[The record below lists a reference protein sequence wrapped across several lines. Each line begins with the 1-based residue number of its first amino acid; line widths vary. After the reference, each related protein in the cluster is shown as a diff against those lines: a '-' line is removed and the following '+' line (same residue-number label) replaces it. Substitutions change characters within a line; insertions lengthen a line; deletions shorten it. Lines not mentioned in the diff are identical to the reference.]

1 MDVMQNKKQLD
12 TSYTDE
18 DLFVLMSYKEENEAE
33 AKDAFRI
40 FYERYK
46 NLLWSLCYGVCAKL
60 DIENGAELAQDVFSN
75 TMMTIYAHPTYDS
88 KKSKLSTWMSKIAYN
103 ETLDLI
109 KEYNLNDRKNIP
121 LKEDVIT
128 STSDIEDDIVDYE
141 TPQKKILNDALSLLS
156 ERDREILLT
165 CFLYQEENKHL
176 PDEVL
181 SELSNRYSTTPANIR
196 QIKKRALDKIKAHII
211 QNSTCQTI
219 KS

>member
-1 MDVMQNKKQLD
+1 MTL
-12 TSYTDE
+12 
-18 DLFVLMSYKEENEAE
+18 KEL
-33 AKDAFRI
+33 K
-40 FYERYK
+40 
-46 NLLWSLCYGVCAKL
+46 
-60 DIENGAELAQDVFSN
+60 
-75 TMMTIYAHPTYDS
+75 
-88 KKSKLSTWMSKIAYN
+88 
-103 ETLDLI
+103 DLI

-121 LKEDVIT
+121 LNEDVIT